1 MNFEYAVKIMEQE
14 DSTICPNCLIERKDN
29 CENLVICNKNLKNFN
44 KHNLE
49 SKNCFMIKCYQA
61 FEIKKAIDQGI
72 SEFKI
77 KDIDFKIENNILMKK
92 NNNLWINI
100 F

>member
-14 DSTICPNCLIERKDN
+14 DSTICPNCLIEKKDN
-29 CENLVICNKNLKNFN
+29 CENIVVCNKDLKNFN
-44 KHNLE
+44 QHNFDH
-49 SKNCFMIKCYQA
+49 KNCFMIKCYQA
-61 FEIKKAIDQGI
+61 LEIKKAIENNL

-77 KDIDFKIENNILMKK
+77 KDTDFKIENNILLKK
-92 NNNLWINI
+92 KDNLWINI